1 MLFHKIPLIQQFH
14 KNFSIK
20 LKLEIALL
28 LGVPFVSD
36 NQYGDFM
43 MPKVETMR
51 HRFLWLCGLCGI
63 TNSVLTLAMVFAA
76 TIISPWFR
84 WDTNALSEMGV
95 GEVSL
100 LFNSAMIIGGILN
113 LIFALGIREY
123 LGREGLVK
131 HGTFLIMLGSVS
143 LALVGIFTVSYPIL
157 HGIVA
162 LGTFVLAP
170 IGLILIGLNSKQSAI
185 KKLSITTGIAALM
198 TILILPAILL
208 IIPFS
213 VGFAVPEIIWS
224 LIVATWIIFVGIKL
238 LRYPHKTLGTND

>member
-1 MLFHKIPLIQQFH
+1 VGDNSYSDFKI
-14 KNFSIK
+14 
-20 LKLEIALL
+20 
-28 LGVPFVSD
+28 
-36 NQYGDFM
+36 

-51 HRFLWLCGLCGI
+51 QRFLWLCGLCGI
-63 TNSVLTLAMVFAA
+63 TSSVLSLVMVFAA

-113 LIFALGIREY
+113 LIFSLGIREY

-131 HGTFLIMLGSVS
+131 YGTFLIMLGSVS
-143 LALVGIFTVSYPIL
+143 LAFVGIFTVSYPIF

-170 IGLILIGLNSKQSAI
+170 IGFILIGLNSKQSAM

-208 IIPFS
+208 SLPFN

-238 LRYPHKTLGTND
+238 LRCPHKTPWD